1 MLLVSQG
8 PVTYTALVCG
18 KHRTIWQSQI
28 IWWLL
33 EALQMTKHCGL
44 FLQEVTQS
52 QLQLFLLFLVV
63 THKHVDYFTYT
74 RICHTLKKTQW
85 LLSNL
90 KIKAVLF
97 EAVPEFWQDR
107 RTGLSYVN
115 IADKEESLIPICWN
129 CGVSLAAQV
138 AEHLSTRALLYDL
151 NKQNT
156 DAFLPAVNKIFFI
169 HFIIGSALQSSHH
182 YSLPLSLIFRLLIF
196 PSVYFV

>member
-1 MLLVSQG
+1 MTFGGTSDDQTLWSVFTGSNSIPTSAVS
-8 PVTYTALVCG
+8 PVSGCYTQA
-18 KHRTIWQSQI
+18 
-28 IWWLL
+28 
-33 EALQMTKHCGL
+33 CGL
-44 FLQEVTQS
+44 FHIHTYLS
-52 QLQLFLLFLVV
+52 
-63 THKHVDYFTYT
+63 YF
-74 RICHTLKKTQW
+74 KKTQW